1 VGAYGVATAALAIV
15 FVGIGI
21 ALIVETVVV
30 GGAIGYLFGLLFVAG
45 GVARLYVLRRSA
57 RR

>member
-1 VGAYGVATAALAIV
+1 MRTYGAATAALALV

-21 ALIVETVVV
+21 ALIVETAIV
-30 GGAIGYLFGLLFVAG
+30 GGAIGYLFGVLFVAA
-45 GVARLYVLRRSA
+45 GVARLYLLRRG

>member
-1 VGAYGVATAALAIV
+1 VRTYGAATAALALV

-21 ALIVETVVV
+21 ALIVETAIV
-30 GGAIGYLFGLLFVAG
+30 GGAIGYLFGVLFVAA
-45 GVARLYVLRRSA
+45 GVARLYLLRRG

>member
-1 VGAYGVATAALAIV
+1 VRAYGVATAALAIV